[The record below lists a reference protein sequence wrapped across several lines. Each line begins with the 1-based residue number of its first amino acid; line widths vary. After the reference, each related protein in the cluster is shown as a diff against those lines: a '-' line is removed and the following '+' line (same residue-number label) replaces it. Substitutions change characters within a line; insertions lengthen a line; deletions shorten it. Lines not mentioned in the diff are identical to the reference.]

1 MPLPMPNLDD
11 RHFQDLVDEAKRRIP
26 HYCPEWTDH
35 NVHDP
40 GVTLIELFAGI
51 VDSLIYRV
59 NRVPEKNYIA
69 FMNLMGLRL
78 DPPAPAQVDLTFW
91 LSAPTTDPVAIPA
104 GTEVETRQ
112 TIGQDSIRFSTDT
125 TFLIYPPRTNAC
137 LTSPDERTFTEHTH
151 KIRDGIESFM
161 AFSPVPRPGDAFYLA
176 DEQNLSGHIFA
187 VALEFDPIEGLGII
201 PERPPLQ
208 WEAWCEG
215 RWQPAELEA
224 DETRGLNQRGRVIVH
239 LPRSMQPRTMYN
251 RSGYWVRCRCIEPR
265 DGIRPY
271 SASPRIRR
279 LAATSLGGTVPA
291 THATTITN
299 EVLGRSNGQPGQIF
313 QLEYRPVLPR
323 DVEERIEVQDDQ
335 GIWETWEERDD
346 FGASLPR
353 DPHYT
358 LDSVS
363 GEVAFGP
370 LIREPDGTE
379 RQYGRVPPS
388 GNQIRFRRY
397 RTGGGTAG
405 NVGAETIDQIKT
417 AVPYIDRVI
426 NRGPA
431 RGGRDAERLQ
441 RAMVRAPLELRT
453 SVRAV
458 TAEDYEHLT
467 RKASPLVHR
476 AACIQPRGAIRPG
489 GDTNAARSGV
499 VRVLVIPTLES
510 PDRPI
515 ALDELRPIE
524 PTLART
530 IEEYLDRRR
539 LLTTTL
545 VIGPPEY
552 TVVSVEARLKAA
564 RETLGDTLVREA
576 LGRLYRFLN
585 PIVGG
590 PDGGGWPFG
599 RDLYLSEVYAVL
611 QSIPGLAYIEQ
622 VRLLVGGQEQTQV
635 RLTPET
641 VIASGEHRITT
652 SE

>member
-51 VDSLIYRV
+51 VDTLLYRV

-69 FMNLMGLRL
+69 FMNLIGLRL
-78 DPPAPAQVDLTFW
+78 EPPAPAQVDLTFW
-91 LSAPTTDPVAIPA
+91 LSAPTSETVGIPA

-112 TIGQDSIRFSTDT
+112 TIGLDSIRFSTDAA
-125 TFLIYPPRTNAC
+125 FSIFPPQLSC
-137 LTSPDERTFTEHTH
+137 VLTSPDERAFVEHTH
-151 KIRDGIESFM
+151 KIRDGIESFA
-161 AFSPVPRPGDAFYLA
+161 AFSPTPRPGDAFYLA
-176 DEQNLSGHIFA
+176 DQQDLSGHILA
-187 VALEFDPIEGLGII
+187 VSFEFDQIEGLGII

-208 WEAWCEG
+208 WEAWCG
-215 RWQPAELEA
+215 DAWRPAELEV
-224 DETRGLNQRGRVIVH
+224 DETRGLNQRGRTVVH
-239 LPRSMQPRTMYN
+239 LPRTMQQRTMYN
-251 RSGYWVRCRCIEPR
+251 RSGYWVRCRVIEPR
-265 DGIRPY
+265 NGIRPY

-279 LAATSLGGTVPA
+279 LAVAALGGTVTA
-291 THATTITN
+291 THATTIN
-299 EVLGRSNGQPGQIF
+299 SEMLGRSNGQPGQMF
-313 QLEYRPVLPR
+313 RLEYRPILPR
-323 DVEERIEVQDDQ
+323 RPGECIEVQDDQ
-335 GIWETWEERDD
+335 GTWEVWEERDD

-379 RQYGRVPPS
+379 RQYGRVPPA

-397 RTGGGTAG
+397 RTGGGTVG
-405 NVGAETIDQIKT
+405 NVGAETIDQLKT

-426 NRGPA
+426 NRGSA

-441 RAMVRAPLELRT
+441 RAMVRAPLELRS

-458 TAEDYEHLT
+458 TAEDYEHLA

-476 AACIQPRGAIRPG
+476 AACIQPRGAIRAG
-489 GDTNAARSGV
+489 TDVSRAGV
-499 VRVLVIPTLES
+499 VRVLLVPTLEQ
-510 PDRPI
+510 PDRQI
-515 ALDELRPIE
+515 ALEELRPIE

-530 IEEYLDRRR
+530 VEEYLDRRR

-545 VIGPPEY
+545 VIGPPDY
-552 TVVSVEARLKAA
+552 TVVSVEARLKPA
-564 RETLGDTLVREA
+564 RETLGETLTREA
-576 LGRLYRFLN
+576 QQRLYRFLN
-585 PIVGG
+585 PLIGG
-590 PDGGGWPFG
+590 PDGNGWPFG

-611 QSIPGLAYIEQ
+611 QSMPGLAYIEQ
-622 VRLLVGGQEQTQV
+622 VRLLVNGQEQTQV
-635 RLTPET
+635 RLTPESL
-641 VIASGEHRITT
+641 IASGEHRITIV
-652 SE
+652 E